1 MLRSLPVISAR
12 SDQTNERSCG
22 LSQEENSHRELSL
35 SPPLPPAGRRQGPHR
50 IQVSHPIAF
59 HALEEQRDGPRAQQ
73 GRRCSAASFPVTF
86 PGIGFPAG
94 TIDN

>member
-59 HALEEQRDGPRAQQ
+59 HALEEQRDGTPGTPLLCRVIPGDLPRD
-73 GRRCSAASFPVTF
+73 RL
-86 PGIGFPAG
+86 PGGN
-94 TIDN
+94 DR